1 MSEPRPNQRL
11 SRRLRKLVTRPLAAF
26 ASAVVPLLYM
36 FYMNLVWRTS
46 RVEMFGVAGMVETRR
61 RYGGIVQVLWHENV
75 FFVAYAFRELS
86 ASTLASKSD
95 FGQLITNMLE
105 RCDFVVLRG
114 GSSKKG
120 RRTNILRELIDHMRA
135 YRDVS
140 YGITVDGSR
149 GPRHVMKPG
158 ALAIAR
164 ATGSPLYRVH
174 VACRPNLRAPTWD
187 RTILP
192 LPFSRITILFEGPTF
207 CPVDVSAAEFERIR
221 LDLETD
227 LEATYAR
234 AEAHADDPRLGCA
247 TDDRRTGCL
256 LLRPGEFLTP
266 IRRTRV
272 LEAVAE
278 SEALAS

>member
-1 MSEPRPNQRL
+1 MNEPRK
-11 SRRLRKLVTRPLAAF
+11 RRSLARRIRKTFTRPLSSF
-26 ASAVVPLLYM
+26 VSAVVPILYI

-46 RVEMFGVAGMVETRR
+46 KVEMFGVAGMVETRR
-61 RYGGIVQVLWHENV
+61 RHGGIVQVLWHETV

-86 ASTLASKSD
+86 GSTLASKSD

-105 RCDFVVLRG
+105 RCNFVVLRG

-120 RRTNILRELIDHMRA
+120 RRTGILRELIDHMRT

-149 GPRHVMKPG
+149 GPCHVMKPG

-164 ATGSPLYRVH
+164 ATGTPLYRVH
-174 VACRPNLRAPTWD
+174 VSCRPNLRAPTWD
-187 RTILP
+187 RTIIP

-207 CPVDVSAAEFERIR
+207 CPADVSNAEFERIR
-221 LDLETD
+221 VDLETA
-227 LEATYAR
+227 LETTRAR
-234 AEAHADDPRLGCA
+234 AEAHSDGAHLDPEL
-247 TDDRRTGCL
+247 DNRRTGGL

-266 IRRTRV
+266 IRRSPAIAV
-272 LEAVAE
+272 L
-278 SEALAS
+278 